1 MKLQPK
7 SVLIGAAALF
17 AVAIVGVESMR
28 PRVAPALS
36 YEAVLSGAEVQQGSS
51 FVVVDFWATWCGP
64 CVASIP
70 HMNSLVT
77 MFADDNVRFL
87 MVSGEDPGTVQ
98 KFMESRSM
106 LATVAIDSDRSMFRA
121 YGVSAIPHAF
131 VVSPDGKIVWDGH
144 PAMLTAEKLND
155 LVNAG

>member
-1 MKLQPK
+1 
-7 SVLIGAAALF
+7 
-17 AVAIVGVESMR
+17 
-28 PRVAPALS
+28 
-36 YEAVLSGAEVQQGSS
+36 
-51 FVVVDFWATWCGP
+51 
-64 CVASIP
+64 
-70 HMNSLVT
+70 MNSLVT